1 MKELKKKIK
10 FFKYYTLFLQ
20 EKLFF
25 VCLLNKHKDYSFLRK
40 QLVLN
45 NFKIKFIQNGFLQN
59 LTYFENVKT
68 YLTGQ
73 IFCVLKNK
81 FDYNDYSI
89 LKNILFKDSHVIL
102 FYIDNRFY
110 SNEKLQFLKSYFQS
124 KISNLPQFSYFYFLV
139 KLGFILKLEKFNQ
152 IQYGR
157 VRMT

>member
-1 MKELKKKIK
+1 MRELKKKIK
-10 FFKYYTLFLQ
+10 FFKYYTLFSQ

-40 QLVLN
+40 ELVLN
-45 NFKIKFIQNGFLQN
+45 NFKIKFIQNGFLKN
-59 LTYFENVKT
+59 LTYFYNIKT

-81 FDYNDYSI
+81 LDYDDYSI

-102 FYIDNRFY
+102 FYIDNKFY

-124 KISNLPQFSYFYFLV
+124 KISKLPQLSYFYFLV
-139 KLGFILKLEKFNQ
+139 KLGFILKLEKLNR
-152 IQYGR
+152 IQHGR

>member
-1 MKELKKKIK
+1 MKELKKKNK

-59 LTYFENVKT
+59 LTYFYNVKT

-102 FYIDNRFY
+102 FYIDNKFY
-110 SNEKLQFLKSYFQS
+110 SSEKLQFLKSYFQS
-124 KISNLPQFSYFYFLV
+124 KISNLPQLSYFYFLV